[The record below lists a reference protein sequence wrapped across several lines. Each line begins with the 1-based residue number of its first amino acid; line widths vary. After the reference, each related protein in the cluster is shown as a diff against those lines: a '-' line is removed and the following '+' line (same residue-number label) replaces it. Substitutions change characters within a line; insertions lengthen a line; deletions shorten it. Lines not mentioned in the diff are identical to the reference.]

1 MGGVHLHDSTA
12 KNEQK
17 LQKRLLDLANQNI
30 LARDAYDRV
39 RPTGS
44 QRPRMYGLL
53 KTHEEDIPLKLI
65 LSMIGSSQ
73 HELAK

>member
-1 MGGVHLHDSTA
+1 MGCVDFYDNAA
-12 KNEQK
+12 KNEAEVAK
-17 LQKRLLDLANQNI
+17 TSLRLSTPKH
-30 LARDAYDRV
+30 RGVYDRV
-39 RPTGS
+39 RSTGS

-53 KTHEEDIPLKLI
+53 KTHKEHIPLRPI